1 MIEGLI
7 NQVDAIILTFVQG
20 SFGSLT
26 GTVETLWRL
35 MFIVFIAVYG
45 YKVIISGRF
54 SGADLIQHSV
64 KIIVLLV
71 LATQWDTFFTF
82 IYNMVTDLPADISGI
97 IMSGAAGSFGDPAA
111 TDTTSANTALTS
123 FYDRSIEVS
132 EKIVEGAGWDDFI
145 LYFYAGLSGLGP

>member
-26 GTVETLWRL
+26 GTIETLWRL
-35 MFIVFIAVYG
+35 MFIKVFIAVYG

-82 IYNMVTDLPADISGI
+82 I
-97 IMSGAAGSFGDPAA
+97 
-111 TDTTSANTALTS
+111 
-123 FYDRSIEVS
+123 
-132 EKIVEGAGWDDFI
+132 
-145 LYFYAGLSGLGP
+145 

>member
-26 GTVETLWRL
+26 GTIETLWRL

-71 LATQWDTFFTF
+71 LATQWDTFFVF
-82 IYNMVTDLPADISGI
+82 VYKMVTDLPSDIAGL

-111 TDTTSANTALTS
+111 TDTGSLP
-123 FYDRSIEVS
+123 F
-132 EKIVEGAGWDDFI
+132 
-145 LYFYAGLSGLGP
+145 